1 MIFVTV
7 GSQLP
12 FDRLCSAIAQWA
24 RRNGRKDIF
33 VQHGGSRL
41 DFSPLEAAAFLDP
54 SESRRRIEEA
64 SLVVSHAGTGTIIA
78 CLRAGV
84 PIVVLPRRAS
94 LGETRNDHQVATAR
108 RFAERY
114 GISFAE
120 DEQMLISMLDGNKT
134 IAPGRPL
141 PEEAEDRLLD
151 EIRGFVARGA
161 NGEAGATHAREVRLF
176 GLRIDSLTL
185 LDTLDRVDEF
195 VRSGGAHQQVSIN
208 VDKIVKA
215 SKSPELR
222 DIVNACS
229 LVNVDGMPVIW
240 ASRLLGKPVRA
251 RIAGIDLFEAIMRA
265 APARGW
271 RIYLLGSKPEV
282 VSATRRHFERT
293 CPGIRIVGVR
303 DGYWKPGEE
312 LAVVK
317 AVADAR
323 PDILFVALGSP
334 RKEEFLA
341 MHQTRMRIP
350 FAMGVGGSFDVF
362 AGNARRAPRLIQ
374 TLGLEWFYRFCQEP
388 RRLFRRYFIEDVGFL
403 GLLWKEW
410 RSGALGSASVEP
422 QHRSSR

>member
-12 FDRLCSAIAQWA
+12 FDRLCAAVARWA
-24 RRNGRKDIF
+24 CRQGRSDIF
-33 VQHGGSRL
+33 IQHGGSQMN
-41 DFSPLEAAAFLDP
+41 FSPLESAAFLDP
-54 SESRRRIEEA
+54 AESRRRIEEA
-64 SLVVSHAGTGTIIA
+64 SLVVAHAGTGTIIA

-120 DEQMLISMLDGNKT
+120 DEQMLISMLDSNEP
-134 IAPGRPL
+134 IALGRPL
-141 PEEAEDRLLD
+141 SEEAEERLLN
-151 EIRGFVARGA
+151 EIRGFVARSA
-161 NGEAGATHAREVRLF
+161 NGKAHLPHAREVRLF

-185 LDTLDRVDEF
+185 LDTLDRVDEL

-215 SKSPELR
+215 SKSPALR

-240 ASRLLGKPVRA
+240 ASRLLGNPVRA

-271 RIYLLGSKPEV
+271 RIYLLGAKPEV
-282 VSATRRHFERT
+282 VSATRRHFEGT
-293 CPGIRIVGVR
+293 CPGIRIVGAR
-303 DGYWKPGEE
+303 DGYWKPEEE
-312 LAVVK
+312 LAVVE
-317 AVADAR
+317 AVAEAR

-341 MHQTRMRIP
+341 MHQTRMKIP

-362 AGNARRAPRLIQ
+362 AGNARRAPRWIQ
-374 TLGLEWFYRFCQEP
+374 KVGLEWFYRFCQEP
-388 RRLFRRYFIEDVGFL
+388 RRLFRRYFIEDMGFL

-410 RSGALGSASVEP
+410 RSRPRGTANVEVP
-422 QHRSSR
+422 NRSSR